1 MAGGKLTPRQKMIN
15 LMYLVFIAML
25 ALNMSKEVLSAFG
38 ILNNKIEDSNSITD
52 NRNESS
58 FQQLAQKAQDQ
69 PLQYG
74 DKKAKVDKIRAV
86 AKDFSD
92 YIEGIKAEVT
102 KGFPK
107 DKQGNYPCEQMDK
120 SDAIDNMFY
129 KGDRESA
136 KAKEFLEKI
145 QGFAAKIKAIGGSSI
160 AESEMKKIEKRFA
173 TDAVYS
179 EKAEAKLPWLDYNY
193 HHFPLIASV
202 TKLTQLQADIK
213 TTESDVMEGMFKS
226 DLVAAASL
234 TAYQPIVVPEKT
246 AFFQGEA
253 VKGKIILGK
262 FDPNL
267 VAKSVI
273 VNGSSVVAKAGQAD
287 FSFGAGAVGEH
298 EITGSFNFDE
308 NGKVVSLP
316 IKGNYVVVPQPK
328 SANISADKMNVVYR
342 GLPNPMTISFAG
354 ISDDKVSASAPGL
367 SKAAGNAG
375 KYNLNPGAGTE
386 VKVSVTAKLPD
397 GKPVSDSKI
406 FRIKNI
412 PAPAGAIGG
421 TVGVTK
427 GAKSR
432 LEVSQITAI
441 LPDFLYDLKFQVTQ
455 FTFKVPGQAAIIV
468 NGDRVNA
475 QCKAAMAKTSR
486 GDQATISDIKTKI
499 LGVDAN
505 LKIQTAAPVI
515 YEIQ

>member
-1 MAGGKLTPRQKMIN
+1 MF
-15 LMYLVFIAML
+15 YL
-25 ALNMSKEVLSAFG
+25 
-38 ILNNKIEDSNSITD
+38 
-52 NRNESS
+52 
-58 FQQLAQKAQDQ
+58 
-69 PLQYG
+69 G
-74 DKKAKVDKIRAV
+74 DK
-86 AKDFSD
+86 
-92 YIEGIKAEVT
+92 
-102 KGFPK
+102 
-107 DKQGNYPCEQMDK
+107 
-120 SDAIDNMFY
+120 
-129 KGDRESA
+129 ESA
-136 KAKEFLEKI
+136 KGKEFLEKI
-145 QGFAAKIKAIGGSSI
+145 QSFAGKLKAIGGSSI
-160 AESEMKKIEKRFA
+160 AEVEMKKIEKRFE
-173 TDAVYS
+173 TKPVYS
-179 EKAEAKLPWLDYNY
+179 AKAEANLPWLDYNF

-213 TTESDVMEGMFKS
+213 ATESDIMEGMFKS

-354 ISDDKVSASAPGL
+354 ISDDKVTASAPGL
-367 SKAAGNAG
+367 ARATGNG
-375 KYNLNPGAGTE
+375 KYNLNPGSGTE

-397 GKPVSDSKI
+397 GKGVSDSKI

-412 PAPAGAIGG
+412 PAPAGAIGRE
-421 TVGVTK
+421 VGVLK

-432 LEVSQITAI
+432 LEVSQVTAE
-441 LPDFLYDLKFQVTQ
+441 LQDFLYDLQFQVTR
-455 FTFKVPGQAAIIV
+455 FTFKVPGQPAIIV
-468 NGDRVNA
+468 SGDRVNS
-475 QCKAAMAKTSR
+475 QCKAALARATR
-486 GDQATISDIKTKI
+486 GDQITISEIKTKI
-499 LGVDAN
+499 VGGAN
-505 LKIQTAAPVI
+505 VITKDAAPVV

>member
-38 ILNNKIEDSNSITD
+38 ILNNKIESSNSITD
-52 NRNESS
+52 TRNESS
-58 FQQLAQKAQDQ
+58 FLQLQQKAKDQ

-74 DKKAKVDKIRAV
+74 DKKAKVDKIRALC
-86 AKDFSD
+86 KEYSD
-92 YIEGIKAEVT
+92 YIEGIKTTIT

-107 DKQGNYPCEQMDK
+107 DKEGNYPCEQMDK
-120 SDAIDNMFY
+120 SDAVDNLFY
-129 KGDRESA
+129 NGDKES
-136 KAKEFLEKI
+136 KEGKEFLERI
-145 QGFAAKIKAIGGSSI
+145 RGFAGQLKAIGGSSI
-160 AESEMKKIEKRFA
+160 AEVEMKKIEKRFE
-173 TDAVYS
+173 TNDVYS

-213 TTESDVMEGMFKS
+213 TTESDIMEGMFKS

-267 VAKSVI
+267 VAKSVV
-273 VNGSSVVAKAGQAD
+273 VNGVSVPAKAGQAD

-308 NGKVVSLP
+308 NGKVISLP

-367 SKAAGNAG
+367 TRATGTG
-375 KYNLNPGAGTE
+375 KYNLNPGSGTE

-421 TVGVTK
+421 VTGVQK

-432 LEVSQITAI
+432 LEVSQISAQ
-441 LPDFLYDLKFQVTQ
+441 LQDFLYDLNFQVTR
-455 FTFKVPGQAAIIV
+455 FSFKVPGQAAIIV
-468 NGDRVNA
+468 SGDRVNA
-475 QCKAAMAKTSR
+475 QCKSALARATK
-486 GDQATISDIKTKI
+486 GDQISIFDIKTKI
-499 LGVDAN
+499 MGTTAN
-505 LKIQTAAPVI
+505 IVPKDAAPVI